1 MKKVPIILIIAI
13 VVLSFYSL
21 TSLYVIG
28 GMKYFPKQL
37 AYIIA
42 GLIFFFIISS
52 IDFRVL
58 RFYAF
63 PFYIVMLISLIL
75 VFVVGVAINSSK
87 RWISVFGLFTIQPSE
102 FVKIALILV
111 LAWVFQ
117 RKDYEELGKFLF
129 ATLFFIP
136 VAAIVFAQPDMGT
149 SLVFAFIYFL
159 MLAFSLNY
167 KYWLTLVFVV
177 IAAVPFLPEIL
188 KDYQIERILTFFD
201 PYRDP
206 LGSGYNVLQSIT
218 AVGSGK
224 IFGKGI
230 LNSNMTKLNFVPV
243 QYADFIFSAIG
254 EIWGFVGALI
264 VILSYAYIL
273 YFSARAYS
281 ITDNKFGKSIALGVF
296 AMFFFQILINIG
308 MCMGIMPVTGIP
320 APFLS
325 FGGSAMIV
333 NFIALGLIASVYN
346 YKDEI
351 NL

>member
-1 MKKVPIILIIAI
+1 
-13 VVLSFYSL
+13 
-21 TSLYVIG
+21 
-28 GMKYFPKQL
+28 
-37 AYIIA
+37 
-42 GLIFFFIISS
+42 
-52 IDFRVL
+52 
-58 RFYAF
+58 
-63 PFYIVMLISLIL
+63 MLILLIS

-87 RWISVFGLFTIQPSE
+87 RWISVFGFFTIQPSE

-129 ATLFFIP
+129 ATLFLIP

-159 MLAFSLNY
+159 VLAFSLSY

-177 IAAVPFLPEIL
+177 IAAIPFLPNIL
-188 KDYQIERILTFFD
+188 KDYQMERILTFFD

-243 QYADFIFSAIG
+243 QYADFIFSAVG
-254 EIWGFVGALI
+254 EIWGFLGTSVV
-264 VILSYAYIL
+264 VICYAYIL

-281 ITDNKFGKSIALGVF
+281 LTENQLRLRRDNKEKTKFVEMI
-296 AMFFFQILINIG
+296 MINIG
-308 MCMGIMPVTGIP
+308 MCMGMMPVTGIP

-333 NFIALGLIASVYN
+333 NFIALGLVTSIYN

>member
-1 MKKVPIILIIAI
+1 MKKVPVLLIISI

-28 GMKYFPKQL
+28 GMKYLPKQL
-37 AYIIA
+37 AYIVA

-52 IDFRVL
+52 IDFRVF

-63 PFYIVMLISLIL
+63 PFYVVMLILLIL

-87 RWISVFGLFTIQPSE
+87 RWISVFGFFTIQPSE

-129 ATLFFIP
+129 ATLFLIP

-159 MLAFSLNY
+159 MLAFSLSY

-177 IAAVPFLPEIL
+177 IAAIPFLPNIL
-188 KDYQIERILTFFD
+188 KDYQMERILTFFD

-243 QYADFIFSAIG
+243 QYADFIFSAVG
-254 EIWGFVGALI
+254 EIWGFLGASI
-264 VILSYAYIL
+264 VVICYAYIL

-281 ITDNKFGKSIALGVF
+281 ITDNQFGKSIALGVF
-296 AMFFFQILINIG
+296 AMFFFQIMINIG

-333 NFIALGLIASVYN
+333 NFIALGLVASIYN